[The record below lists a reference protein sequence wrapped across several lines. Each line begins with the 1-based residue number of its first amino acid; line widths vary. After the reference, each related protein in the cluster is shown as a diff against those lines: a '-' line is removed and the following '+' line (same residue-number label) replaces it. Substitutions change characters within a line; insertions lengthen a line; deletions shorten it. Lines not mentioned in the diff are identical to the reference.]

1 MTKKIITHKNAKEKK
16 ISYAAPTIRGIHIF
30 SVHKLSL

>member
-1 MTKKIITHKNAKEKK
+1 MTKKIITHKNAKEKE
-16 ISYAAPTIRGIHIF
+16 ISYTAPALRATHIF